1 MVSRTSWFLP
11 SECKWNAAQVQ
22 KDQTD
27 LVTSSF
33 LVRPLAIMGSGLVD
47 QSWKP
52 YPDVPAD
59 VAMIGGIGLL
69 WD

>member
-1 MVSRTSWFLP
+1 MD
-11 SECKWNAAQVQ
+11 AAQVQ
-22 KDQTD
+22 KDQTN

-33 LVRPLAIMGSGLVD
+33 LVRPLAIMGPGLVD

-59 VAMIGGIGLL
+59 VAMIGGMGLL
-69 WD
+69 CY

>member
-1 MVSRTSWFLP
+1 MGAV
-11 SECKWNAAQVQ
+11 QVQ

-33 LVRPLAIMGSGLVD
+33 HVQPLANMGSGLVD
-47 QSWKP
+47 QLWRR

-59 VAMIGGIGLL
+59 VDIIVGMGLL

>member
-1 MVSRTSWFLP
+1 MGAVQ
-11 SECKWNAAQVQ
+11 AQ

-33 LVRPLAIMGSGLVD
+33 HVQPLANMGSSLVD
-47 QSWKP
+47 QLSKS
-52 YPDVPAD
+52 YADVPAD
-59 VAMIGGIGLL
+59 VVMIVGMGLL

>member
-1 MVSRTSWFLP
+1 MGAVQ
-11 SECKWNAAQVQ
+11 AQ
-22 KDQTD
+22 KDQID

-33 LVRPLAIMGSGLVD
+33 HVQSLANMGSGLVD
-47 QSWKP
+47 QLWRP

-59 VAMIGGIGLL
+59 VVMIVGMGLL

>member
-1 MVSRTSWFLP
+1 MGAVQ
-11 SECKWNAAQVQ
+11 AQ

-33 LVRPLAIMGSGLVD
+33 HVPSLANMGAGLVD
-47 QSWKP
+47 QLRKP

-59 VAMIGGIGLL
+59 VIMIVGMGLL

>member
-1 MVSRTSWFLP
+1 MGAVQ
-11 SECKWNAAQVQ
+11 AQ

-33 LVRPLAIMGSGLVD
+33 HVQPLASMGSSLVD
-47 QSWKP
+47 QLWRP
-52 YPDVPAD
+52 FLDVPAD
-59 VAMIGGIGLL
+59 VVMIVGMGLL